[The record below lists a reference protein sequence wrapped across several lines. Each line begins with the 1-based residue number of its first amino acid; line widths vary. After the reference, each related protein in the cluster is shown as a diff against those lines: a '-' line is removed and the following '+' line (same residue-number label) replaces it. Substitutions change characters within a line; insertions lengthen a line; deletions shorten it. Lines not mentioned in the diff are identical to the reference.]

1 VTAADLRLSQID
13 VSMRYGEVMDDLT
26 YIGFPAALSA
36 LQEKSNAVHFEMA
49 SEPLLGALL
58 RVLAAS
64 KPGGRFLE
72 LGTGPG
78 IATSWILEGM
88 DADSTLI
95 SVDNDA
101 AVQQIAAEMLGHDKR
116 LTLVTEDGAAFL
128 QKQPA
133 LDFDLVFAD
142 AVPGKYERLDDALSI
157 VKAGGFYVIDDMLPQ
172 PNWPQGH
179 AEKVPLLV
187 QRLASHPDFLILPLV
202 WAIGVVVAV
211 RKR

>member
-1 VTAADLRLSQID
+1 
-13 VSMRYGEVMDDLT
+13 MGYGELMDDLT

-49 SEPLLGALL
+49 SEPLVGALL

-88 DADSTLI
+88 DADSILI
-95 SVDNDA
+95 SVDNDG

-116 LTLVTEDGAAFL
+116 LTLVTEDGVAFL

-142 AVPGKYERLDDALSI
+142 AIPGKYERLDDALSV
-157 VKAGGFYVIDDMLPQ
+157 VKAGGFYVIDDMQPQ
-172 PNWPQGH
+172 LNWPQGH
-179 AEKVPLLV
+179 AEKVSLLME
-187 QRLASHPDFLILPLV
+187 RLASHPDFLILPLV
-202 WAIGVVVAV
+202 WASGMVVAV
-211 RKR
+211 KKR

>member
-1 VTAADLRLSQID
+1 
-13 VSMRYGEVMDDLT
+13 MGYGEVMDDLT
-26 YIGFPAALSA
+26 YVGLPAALSA
-36 LQEKSNAVHFEMA
+36 LQEKSDAVHFEMA
-49 SEPLLGALL
+49 SESLVGALL
-58 RVLAAS
+58 GVLAAS

-72 LGTGPG
+72 LGTRPG

-88 DADSTLI
+88 DADSILI

-101 AVQQIAAEMLGHDKR
+101 SVQQIAAEMLGHDKR
-116 LTLVTEDGAAFL
+116 LTLVTEDGVAFL

-142 AVPGKYERLDDALSI
+142 AMPGKYERLDDALSV
-157 VKAGGFYVIDDMLPQ
+157 VKEGGFYVIDDMLPQ

-179 AEKVPLLV
+179 AEKVPILV
-187 QRLASHPDFLILPLV
+187 ERLASHPDFLILPLV
-202 WAIGVVVAV
+202 WASGVVVAV